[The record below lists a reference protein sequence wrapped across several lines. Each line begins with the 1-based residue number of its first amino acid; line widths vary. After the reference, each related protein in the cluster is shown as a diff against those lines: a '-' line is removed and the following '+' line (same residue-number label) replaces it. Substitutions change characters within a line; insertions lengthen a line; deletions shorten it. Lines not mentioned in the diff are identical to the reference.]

1 MNAKSALQLVTT
13 HSHHQ
18 SIPAAR
24 QLLPAAPSHRLLP
37 PSRPSGGPRLAPAAL
52 WPLPATPSHRCTLL
66 PPSRPSRPIST
77 HPPQQ
82 SSRAEHALVHGKV
95 RLMAESDDQDSRK
108 IPISL
113 KAWEG
118 VECHWEDHAMYSQL
132 TLIVSCKSLAIPPTV
147 ISFPTHTINKLH
159 AYGIKC
165 MDVAGE
171 WIVTGGKNSTLR
183 LDPWLESDPSET
195 SLSHRTGRGH
205 LSDITSSWVD
215 ELDDCAI
222 LYGPPQPQWSWPG
235 APSISVRG
243 IHVAPKRFLDSTGTP
258 APLIASQSQDSPLF
272 PVLALSSGALH
283 FADLPSLK
291 PIKLR
296 TLCITMD
303 HAADSPMEALAV
315 LRSAK
320 LISWGTRTGTLGIAM
335 LHWHLP
341 GSSSSACLGL
351 ALHAQSVDGED
362 GDKSVLL
369 TPLAS
374 WRRTTA
380 AVNSLQFVN
389 HDAALLVARNNGLPY
404 RISFAAPQPVILK
417 EFAGYNCNPVA
428 AIRLS
433 CTYGQ
438 VFSAGKD
445 GNVLV
450 WNRPPS
456 HSPLDS

>member
-1 MNAKSALQLVTT
+1 
-13 HSHHQ
+13 
-18 SIPAAR
+18 
-24 QLLPAAPSHRLLP
+24 
-37 PSRPSGGPRLAPAAL
+37 
-52 WPLPATPSHRCTLL
+52 
-66 PPSRPSRPIST
+66 
-77 HPPQQ
+77 
-82 SSRAEHALVHGKV
+82 
-95 RLMAESDDQDSRK
+95 MAESDDQDSRK

-118 VECHWEDHAMYSQL
+118 VECHWEDHATYSQL

-205 LSDITSSWVD
+205 LSDITSCQFFPSGDV
-215 ELDDCAI
+215 I
-222 LYGPPQPQWSWPG
+222 LTTSIDMLARIYLIHPDPRQPGSTSLMMNVQSFTAPHSRDVSAAGIIGKGEEIVMVYRDKKLRIWNMADLKVMTEGSWPG
-235 APSISVRG
+235 VPSVSVRG

-303 HAADSPMEALAV
+303 HAADSPIEALAV

-404 RISFAAPQPVILK
+404 RISFAAPQPVILE

-428 AIRLS
+428 AICLS

-456 HSPLDS
+456 HSPLNS